1 MERVSVESLLC
12 GISSCECG
20 RNHNGILSDCVICEG
35 ALASLVPLLQK
46 HGAKYPYVL
55 CDKNTYKA
63 AGERVVEIL
72 RAEDIPYVLHVI
84 ERDRPSPD
92 EVTVDEVAEHFH
104 KSCDSVIAVGGG
116 VINDTGKLISAQRG
130 VVDVYVSTAPSMD
143 GFASATSSMEVGGL
157 KVSLPTKCPDAVI
170 ADTDVLASAPVHM
183 IRSGIG
189 DMLAKYVSIAEWR
202 LANIITGEYYCDRV
216 ADIVSTSLEM
226 CVKSAKSAVERD
238 KAAIAT
244 LTEGLVIS
252 GMAMNLAGVSRPASG
267 MEHYVSHM
275 IDMRALEFGRPSEL
289 HGIQCG
295 IATLTTLKAYDKL
308 SRVTPSREAALSYVR
323 DFEAEAWND
332 HLKASLGRAADA
344 IIEGERREGKYDV
357 SRHGDRL
364 CMILER
370 WNDIIDVIRTLPSAY
385 EVEAFMRDIGHPTSY
400 SDIGITQDEYRD
412 AFVMAKDVRDKYVL
426 GRLLWDLGII
436 DEVAAQIE

>member
-1 MERVSVESLLC
+1 MAGANIESLLC

-20 RNHNGILSDCVICEG
+20 REHNGILQDCVICEG
-35 ALASLVPLLQK
+35 AIGSLVPLLQK
-46 HGAKYPYVL
+46 HRAKCPYVL
-55 CDKNTYKA
+55 CDQNTYKA
-63 AGERVVEIL
+63 AGERVVETL
-72 RAEDIPYVLHVI
+72 RAADIPYVLHVI
-84 ERDRPSPD
+84 ERSHPSPD
-92 EVTVDEVAEHFH
+92 EVTVDEAAEHFH

-157 KVSLPTKCPDAVI
+157 KVSLSTKCPDAVI
-170 ADTDVLASAPVHM
+170 ADTDVLSAAPVHM

-202 LANIITGEYYCDRV
+202 LANIITGEYFCDRV
-216 ADIVSTSLEM
+216 ANIVTASLDM
-226 CVKSAKSAVERD
+226 CIKNAKSAVNRD
-238 KAAIAT
+238 KKAIAT

-275 IDMRALEFGRPSEL
+275 IDMRALEFGRPAEL

-295 IATLTTLKAYDKL
+295 IATLTTLMAYEKL
-308 SRVTPSREAALSYVR
+308 SQIIPSREAALSYVR
-323 DFEAEAWND
+323 DFDAETWNE
-332 HLKASLGRAADA
+332 HLRDSLGRAADA

-357 SRHGDRL
+357 SRHKDRL
-364 CMILER
+364 CVILER
-370 WNDIIDVIRTLPSAY
+370 WNDILDVIRTLPTSND
-385 EVEAFMRDIGHPTSY
+385 VCAFMRDIGHPTSY
-400 SDIGITQDEYRD
+400 SDIGITPHEYRD

-436 DEVAAQIE
+436 DEFAAQIE